1 MKTMIVFPTYRAADH
16 TFRECMINLHS
27 VVFKARK
34 YPLKITFINGDEWL
48 FTVDTARNL
57 RGYRGEI
64 IRAYGYSSLMRYTE
78 HFIKNI
84 IAKKEQKI
92 NEK

>member
-1 MKTMIVFPTYRAADH
+1 MTIMIVFPTYRAADY

-57 RGYRGEI
+57 RGYHGEI
-64 IRAYGYSSLMRYTE
+64 IRAYDYSSLMRYSE
-78 HFIKNI
+78 QMIKNI
-84 IAKKEQKI
+84 LTAKEQQ
-92 NEK
+92 NDER